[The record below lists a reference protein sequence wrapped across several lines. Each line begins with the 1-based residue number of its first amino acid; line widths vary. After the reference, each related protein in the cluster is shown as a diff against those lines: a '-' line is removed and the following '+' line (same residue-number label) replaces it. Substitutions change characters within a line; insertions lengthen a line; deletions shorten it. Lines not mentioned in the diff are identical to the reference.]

1 MLTIFFA
8 ALAVL
13 FGIGFFAVLVGASQQ
28 ADDLLARIG
37 YRDARIED
45 LENELRHQSRAHH
58 PAGRGIGADVIAL
71 REALEDRDAG
81 TEPGA

>member
-1 MLTIFFA
+1 MTAILLA
-8 ALAVL
+8 ALIVTLAL
-13 FGIGFFAVLVGASQQ
+13 LLCTLVGASQQ